1 MIKHAFVFLSYIKY
15 LSLSYSNPL
24 VILHQILQ
32 RTHQKEQDK
41 SRNKRKE
48 EDTETSPTTS
58 SPKRLSVRPRPPY
71 RASLPMMTPMTKN
84 RTQKASRR
92 VLRPSSIMPDVAM
105 EEEEEEEWGAG
116 TDVTFLFRNPSSS
129 CGTGS
134 KQTVGSKVA
143 WWCNSLRVSK
153 ECLI

>member
-15 LSLSYSNPL
+15 LSLPYSNPL

-48 EDTETSPTTS
+48 DTETSPPAS
-58 SPKRLSVRPRPPY
+58 SPKRLSVRPRSPY

-105 EEEEEEEWGAG
+105 EEEEEEWGAG

-134 KQTVGSKVA
+134 KQTVGVKGRPVVQ
-143 WWCNSLRVSK
+143 LV
-153 ECLI
+153 